1 MQTYVD
7 LHLHSTASDGTRSPF
22 KLVKLAAERKISII
36 AITDHDTFDGIPHGM
51 EAADSMGIT
60 MIPGVELSVDLEEKG
75 LTAHLLGY
83 FPGSDPEGLISRST
97 PLGQAITFVQGG
109 RERRNPRIL
118 EKLSQIGIHVDMD
131 SLKHIACGNVIG
143 RPHIAEALIA
153 GGYVGNFRE
162 AFDRFLAKGKPAYV
176 DRDRLPVLEAV
187 RLIADADGLPVMAHP
202 GYIQMEPNELKLFFG
217 RMKNYGL
224 AGIEGY
230 YPSHSTSFTGL
241 LKEFASRFDLV
252 LTGGTDYHG
261 RKQDAFPLGGI
272 HDGFRITIEMVED
285 FIALCMGKKQEVVRG

>member
-1 MQTYVD
+1 MHNYVD

-22 KLVKLAAERKISII
+22 ELIELAAERDLSMI
-36 AITDHDTFDGIPHGM
+36 AITDHDTFDGIPSGM

-60 MIPGVELSVDLEEKG
+60 MIPGVELSVNLEEKG

-83 FPGSDPEGLISRST
+83 FPGADPEKLISGST
-97 PLGQAITFVQGG
+97 PLGKAISFVQGG

-118 EKLSQIGIHVDMD
+118 EKLGKLDMHVDVD
-131 SLKHIACGNVIG
+131 SLKLIAGGDVIG

-153 GGYVGNFRE
+153 GGYVSDFRE

-176 DRDRLPVLEAV
+176 DRDRLPVHEAV

-224 AGIEGY
+224 AGIEAY
-230 YPSHSTSFTGL
+230 YPSHSASFTGL
-241 LKEFASRFDLV
+241 LEEFASRYELV

-261 RKQDAFPLGGI
+261 RKQDAVPLGGKQN
-272 HDGFRITIEMVED
+272 GFHITIEMIKD
-285 FIALCMGKKQEVVRG
+285 FLDLSLAKNRR

>member
-1 MQTYVD
+1 MHNYVD

-22 KLVKLAAERKISII
+22 ELIELAAERDLSMI
-36 AITDHDTFDGIPHGM
+36 AITDHDTFDGIPSGM

-60 MIPGVELSVDLEEKG
+60 MIPGVELSVNLEEKG

-83 FPGSDPEGLISRST
+83 FPGADPEKLMSGST
-97 PLGQAITFVQGG
+97 PLGKAITFVQGG

-118 EKLSQIGIHVDMD
+118 EKLSNLGMHVDIN
-131 SLKHIACGNVIG
+131 SLKLISGGDVIG

-153 GGYVGNFRE
+153 GGYVRNFRE

-176 DRDRLPVLEAV
+176 DRDRLPVHEAV

-224 AGIEGY
+224 AGIEAY
-230 YPSHSTSFTGL
+230 YPSHSSSFIGL
-241 LKEFASRFDLV
+241 LEEFASRYELV

-261 RKQDAFPLGGI
+261 RKQDAVPLGGKQ
-272 HDGFRITIEMVED
+272 DGFHITTEMIKD
-285 FIALCMGKKQEVVRG
+285 FLDLCFGEKQEVARG